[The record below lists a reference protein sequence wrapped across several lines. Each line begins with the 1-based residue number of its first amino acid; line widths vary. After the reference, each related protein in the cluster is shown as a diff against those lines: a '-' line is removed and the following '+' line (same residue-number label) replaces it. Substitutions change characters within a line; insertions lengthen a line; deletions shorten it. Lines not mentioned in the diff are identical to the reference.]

1 MNLRPFFV
9 LFLTFG
15 ILWGCETIDPLTRE
29 ARNALQTMQFEE
41 AVEAADQAIQEDSS
55 NALAYFYKG
64 SALSSIAEDLEPPSE
79 RKPYYEDMR
88 EALVNARRYGEEME
102 RRPSEL
108 DNIDEIIL
116 SVWANEHNS
125 GAEILTD
132 DSVRQATSNPEQTAM
147 AHFEN
152 ATVVQ
157 PDSSI
162 SYVVLSSVRY
172 QNDNIEGA
180 IEAYE
185 MAMERMEEPLVDDYE
200 FLISLYFVQN
210 RYEDA
215 RDLATEAVEA
225 YPEES
230 TFVQFL
236 ADTYLEIGD
245 TDRAVELIRELIA
258 DNPDNHQYYFVL
270 GTQLYRSAEEIL
282 NEAASNYERAYQME
296 EQASQLSN
304 SEREDL
310 QADIEEVR
318 EEAERLE
325 REGNEVADMAIE
337 EIRTSLELN
346 PDDDNAYNVL
356 GIIYQNKAA
365 ALFDKRNNTRDNDL
379 ARQYDEEARDNLQ
392 EALEYYEKAAE
403 LNPDETDYWQALF
416 QVYTTLGMDEEAEEA
431 MERSELNN

>member
-1 MNLRPFFV
+1 MKLRPLLV
-9 LFLTFG
+9 LFLTLG
-15 ILWGCETIDPLTRE
+15 VLWGCETMDPLTRD
-29 ARNALQTMQFEE
+29 ARNALQTFDFEA
-41 AVEAADQAIQEDSS
+41 AVEAADQAIEEDST
-55 NALAYFYKG
+55 NALAYYYKG
-64 SALSSIAEDLEPPSE
+64 SALGSIAEDLQPPSD
-79 RKPYYEDMR
+79 RTPYYRDMR
-88 EALVNARRYGEEME
+88 ESFDNARRFGEEMD

-116 SVWANEHNS
+116 SIWANEHNA

-132 DSVRQATSNPEQTAM
+132 DSVRQATTNPEQAAM

-152 ATVVQ
+152 ATIVQ

-172 QNDNIEGA
+172 QNDDIEGA

-185 MAMERMEEPLVDDYE
+185 RGMEKMEQPLVDDYE

-210 RYEDA
+210 RYDDA
-215 RDLATEAVEA
+215 RELATEAVDA

-236 ADTYLEIGD
+236 ADTYLEIGE
-245 TDRAVELIRELIA
+245 TERAVELIRELIA
-258 DNPDNHQYYFVL
+258 ENPDNPQYYFVL
-270 GTQLYRSAEEIL
+270 GTQLYRSAEEKL
-282 NEAASNYERAYQME
+282 NRAGSDFERAYQME
-296 EQASQLSN
+296 DQASQLS
-304 SEREDL
+304 SAERENL
-310 QADIEEVR
+310 EGEIEQIR

-325 REGNEVADMAIE
+325 SEGNEMADMAVE
-337 EIRTSLELN
+337 EIKSSLELN
-346 PDDDNAYNVL
+346 PNDDYAYNVL
-356 GIIYQNKAA
+356 GIIYQNRAA

-379 ARQYDEEARDNLQ
+379 ARQYDDEARENLN
-392 EALEYYEKAAE
+392 EAMEYYERAAE

-431 MERSELNN
+431 MERADLND